1 MQHRTARARA
11 SVALVF
17 AGIDASPDEVPTD
30 RRRKTGTLLVAAIVM
45 LSTATTLVLSAS
57 TAKAYLPNLSEAR
70 QAALVNLKGLHPD
83 YFPSQIAPRIKSC
96 SRVHQ
101 AVTCTGLIRSSNPDR
116 GWSECV
122 EHVTYHVA
130 RSRSA
135 VPWVRKHSCKNFAVT
150 NGVLTQERAN
160 GYAATYAEAF
170 REHLQ
175 TEITHYYASLA
186 AAYPEDQN
194 KPVSTVGSLAMKP
207 CVIGNH
213 ASEFDVWVTATCEFA
228 LPVTEP
234 TSEFGRSPIVECGGG
249 VLLTLEYHAGG
260 FVAEPDPF
268 AVEGKGGLKLPRGW
282 ALVGSP
288 MTGFPDEEGLGC
300 RWRQSGASHFATY
313 YLVSPSFP

>member
-1 MQHRTARARA
+1 
-11 SVALVF
+11 
-17 AGIDASPDEVPTD
+17 
-30 RRRKTGTLLVAAIVM
+30 M
-45 LSTATTLVLSAS
+45 LSTATTWVLSPS

-70 QAALVNLKGLHPD
+70 RAALVNLKGLHPD
-83 YFPSQIAPRIKSC
+83 YFPSSIAPRIKSC

-101 AVTCTGLIRSSNPDR
+101 AVSCTGLIRSSNPDR

-122 EHVTYHVA
+122 EHVTYHAA

-135 VPWVRKHSCKNFAVT
+135 VPYERKHTCKNFAVT
-150 NGVLTQERAN
+150 DGVLSQGQAN
-160 GYAATYAEAF
+160 GYAAIYAEAF

-186 AAYPEDQN
+186 AAFSEDQN
-194 KPVSTVGSLAMKP
+194 QPVSTVGSLAMKP
-207 CVIGNH
+207 CAISNH
-213 ASEFDVWVTATCEFA
+213 ASDFEVWVTATCEFG

-234 TSEFGRSPIVECGGG
+234 SAEFGRSPIVECGGG
-249 VLLTLEYHAGG
+249 VLLALEYHAGG

-288 MTGFPDEEGLGC
+288 MTGFPDEEALGC

-313 YLVSPSFP
+313 YLVSSSFPQ